1 MNARLGGSD
10 LPEVLKVSSDE
21 GAGGSP
27 RGRNRFAWVI
37 WTGAAILAA
46 VGLGFPV
53 ETTITAPGRVIPSDR
68 VMTVQHLEGGIVSA
82 VRVREGERV
91 KQGQPLMEIDLGGVG
106 MNLEEIA
113 ARHASNLAARVR
125 LIAESQGRPLTR
137 SDFPDTLDSDVVK
150 GELGAYEARM
160 QEQRGLEASANS
172 VAAQARS
179 RALEQQAK
187 VTGLGD
193 RLTIAQKEVEI
204 SSRLFDEKLVGQL
217 ELLQKQREFEATR
230 MDLQVNRQMLVSA
243 QSAVAEADGK
253 VVETRG
259 RFRRRASDELA
270 TVERQ
275 LASVSEELSR
285 ARTQRQRTVVRA
297 QSDGL
302 VKGLRS
308 PNPGWVVKPGE
319 PIMEI
324 VPDEEQIL
332 IEAKLSPNDRGFVHV
347 GQAAKIK
354 VTAFDFLRYG
364 AVDGQVTLVAADADR
379 DATVPD
385 APPYYRVMLNT
396 SRPYVGQP
404 QNRITAGMQAEADLV
419 VGHDPF
425 IWYLLRPVLRMQREA
440 FREP

>member
-1 MNARLGGSD
+1 
-10 LPEVLKVSSDE
+10 
-21 GAGGSP
+21 
-27 RGRNRFAWVI
+27 
-37 WTGAAILAA
+37 
-46 VGLGFPV
+46 
-53 ETTITAPGRVIPSDR
+53 
-68 VMTVQHLEGGIVSA
+68 
-82 VRVREGERV
+82 
-91 KQGQPLMEIDLGGVG
+91 
-106 MNLEEIA
+106 
-113 ARHASNLAARVR
+113 
-125 LIAESQGRPLTR
+125 
-137 SDFPDTLDSDVVK
+137 PDTLDPAVGQ
-150 GELGAYEARM
+150 GEMGAYEARM

-187 VTGLGD
+187 VTGLND

-217 ELLQKQREFEATR
+217 ELLQKQREMEATR
-230 MDLQVNRQMLVSA
+230 MDLQVTRQMLVSA

-347 GQAAKIK
+347 GQTAKIK